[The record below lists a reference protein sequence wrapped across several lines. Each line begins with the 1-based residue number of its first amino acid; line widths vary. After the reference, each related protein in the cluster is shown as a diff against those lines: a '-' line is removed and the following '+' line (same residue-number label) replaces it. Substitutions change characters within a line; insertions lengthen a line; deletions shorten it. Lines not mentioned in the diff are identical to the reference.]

1 MKSLSLIALSFWLAG
16 CLAPQSS
23 NTFKPKA
30 YAQVSTWDV
39 DFMFVNAPLVRET
52 KKDDATGKDVTVT
65 KQDGQPNWA
74 LSIREDIYY
83 TMLGKAGFKMAPKGV
98 KADATV
104 MLSFDTTYSNG
115 NIGIINLTVLD
126 RNGEPLSRLK
136 YENPFPDMSLEY
148 RQRMID
154 AIVTLLV
161 EEVLANK

>member
-1 MKSLSLIALSFWLAG
+1 MKKLIALVAVAFITG
-16 CLAPQSS
+16 CIAPQAS

-30 YAQVSTWDV
+30 YASVRTWDV
-39 DFMFVNAPLVRET
+39 DFMFVNAPLIRET

-65 KQDGQPNWA
+65 KQEGQPNWA

-83 TMLGKAGFKMAPKGV
+83 TMLGKAGFKMAAKGV

-104 MLSFDTTYSNG
+104 MLSFDTTYYNG

-154 AIVTLLV
+154 EIVTLLV
-161 EEVLANK
+161 DEVLANK